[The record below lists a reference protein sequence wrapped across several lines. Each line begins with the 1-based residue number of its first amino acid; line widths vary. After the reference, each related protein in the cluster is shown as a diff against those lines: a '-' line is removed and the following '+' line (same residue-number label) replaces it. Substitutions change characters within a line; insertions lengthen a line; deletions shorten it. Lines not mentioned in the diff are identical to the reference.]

1 MSFRDSGRKP
11 PAISMNRWWGIVAL
25 LFVIALVAAACG
37 GGDDGDSESD
47 RATTSRDER
56 EPSESASPGDGSV
69 APGTDGDEDGA
80 PDSITPVA
88 PRGAN
93 QLRIARAEPIT
104 LDPALVGDANSASYI
119 VEVFGGLLT
128 LDADLNIVPDLAEA
142 LPELIPN
149 ADGTVTYRFVLRRD
163 ALFHNSRRVTAQ
175 DVKDSIERNA
185 SPDTFSPTAQDYLG
199 DIVGARDYIRGRVEA
214 IDGIQVI
221 DDRTVEFTIDAPK
234 EFFLAKLTYPTAFV
248 VDLQQIDAD
257 PQNWARNPNGTG
269 PFRVQRWDQGAE
281 MVLVPFERYH
291 LGPASLGEV
300 LIRFA
305 GGGVTQFENE
315 EVDIAVVGV
324 NDIERV
330 RDSADPLNQNFI
342 TRSELSVSYVG
353 FNVNQ
358 PPFDDPLV
366 RRAFA
371 MAIDK
376 VTLRDVVLMGIAP
389 VAEGILPPG
398 ILGYDENFLG
408 LPFDPEQAQELLA
421 ESTYAGRLPTVRLTV
436 SGVGATPGVVI
447 EAMQRMWLDNLGVEV
462 EIQQV
467 ETATFFSELDRNL
480 YQAFNIGWIGDY
492 PDPENFLDL
501 LFHSASLQNNTGY
514 ANSEVDALL
523 EAARVEQDSEER
535 VRLYQEAERLIIGDA
550 AWIPLFYGQANEL
563 VKPYVQNY
571 VPPRIVVPYLRFVTL
586 SE

>member
-1 MSFRDSGRKP
+1 MGLRDFGRLDG
-11 PAISMNRWWGIVAL
+11 SMALDRWWSVLAL
-25 LFVIALVAAACG
+25 LSVVLLIGAACG
-37 GGDDGDSESD
+37 GGGGGDSSDD
-47 RATTSRDER
+47 RASTTRGER
-56 EPSESASPGDGSV
+56 EPSESDTPSDGNV
-69 APGTDGDEDGA
+69 APEAEGDDSA
-80 PDSITPVA
+80 PDSSTPVA
-88 PRGAN
+88 PRGEN
-93 QLRIARAEPIT
+93 ELRIARSEPIT

-119 VEVFGGLLT
+119 VEVFGGLVT
-128 LDADLNIVPDLAEA
+128 LDQDLNIAPDLAEA
-142 LPELIPN
+142 LPEVTAN
-149 ADGTVTYRFVLRRD
+149 DDGTVTYRFVLRRD

-175 DVKDSIERNA
+175 DVKGSIERHA

-199 DIVGARDYIRGRVEA
+199 DIVGVHDYIRGRVEA
-214 IDGIQVI
+214 IEGITVV
-221 DDRTVEFTIDAPK
+221 DDRTIDITIDAPK

-269 PFRVQRWDQGAE
+269 PFQVQRWDQGAE
-281 MVLVPFERYH
+281 MVLIPFDRYH
-291 LGPASLGEV
+291 LGPATIGDV

-330 RDSADPLNQNFI
+330 RDPSDPLNQSFV
-342 TRSELSVSYVG
+342 TRSELSVSYIG

-376 VTLRDVVLMGIAP
+376 VTLREVVLMGIAP
-389 VAEGILPPG
+389 IAEGILPPG
-398 ILGYDENFLG
+398 ILAYDENFLG

-421 ESTYAGRLPTVRLTV
+421 DSSYAGRLPTVRLTV

-447 EAMQRMWLDNLGVEV
+447 EAIQRMWLDNLGVEV

-467 ETATFFSELDRNL
+467 ENATFFSELDRNL
-480 YQAFNIGWIGDY
+480 YQAFNIGWIADY

-501 LFHSASLQNNTGY
+501 LFHSSSLQNNTGY
-514 ANSEVDALL
+514 ANPEVDAVL
-523 EAARVEQDSEER
+523 EAARVEQDFDER
-535 VRLYQEAERLIIGDA
+535 VRLYQEAEELIVGDA
-550 AWIPLFYGQANEL
+550 AWIPLFFGQANEL

-586 SE
+586 SD